1 MIIGSRKKLNTL
13 TEPPHLLINYTHVK
27 QVFTTKTL
35 EVIVDDNVMWHDQID
50 KLSKKIASGIGA
62 IK

>member
-1 MIIGSRKKLNTL
+1 MIIGSRPKLNTL
-13 TEPPHLLINYTHVK
+13 TEPPHLLINYTPVK

-35 EVIVDDNVMWHDQID
+35 GVIVDDNVMWHDQID
-50 KLSKKIASGIGA
+50 KLSKKIASGIVA